1 MGIFRVPYQT
11 SKKRHRLRCIQRIIN
26 ITKKAGKVE
35 GSIGSAQ
42 NQKIERAIRV
52 YSQYPKDRVIT
63 AIDKKKGLTVEEK
76 QIVLERLQIDSR
88 NMQASQ
94 APRRHGRWSCNQPSH
109 DTTSKGRNTTVV
121 KHLFRIQRARWLDD
135 ERCLDNNTL
144 WSSTCFHQRV
154 RSTHPTTASNFLHL

>member
-1 MGIFRVPYQT
+1 MVPYQT

-42 NQKIERAIRV
+42 NQKIERAIKV

-88 NMQASQ
+88 NMQAS
-94 APRRHGRWSCNQPSH
+94 
-109 DTTSKGRNTTVV
+109 T
-121 KHLFRIQRARWLDD
+121 FI
-135 ERCLDNNTL
+135 LDNN
-144 WSSTCFHQRV
+144 SSESVLPMFKSKESHHKSKKVKKAIKYFKGKDISPQKIENLLEAE
-154 RSTHPTTASNFLHL
+154 HFTTDEIQIVLSSL